1 MVGHIP
7 LKDGILVRVQA
18 RQQSC
23 MNWKGCLA
31 ASPLGIEFS
40 EDLPVI
46 SERNRNRSLR
56 ELGVR
61 ANFFKIIFLFGKIIS
76 QSDKIGLVKCD
87 SRPYQQKLFSLI
99 YEFSEF

>member
-1 MVGHIP
+1 MGDRLAVGHAA
-7 LKDGILVRVQA
+7 LNRATLVRIQVSQPH
-18 RQQSC
+18 C

-46 SERNRNRSLR
+46 FERNRNRSLR

-61 ANFFKIIFLFGKIIS
+61 ADFFKIIFLFGKIIS
-76 QSDKIGLVKCD
+76 QSDRIGLV
-87 SRPYQQKLFSLI
+87 SG
-99 YEFSEF
+99 